1 MGCGMARFGRRGLKT
16 TETWKFWSQNLSP
29 GVLRRGAPGVSRH
42 GAMGFRGAAQGFR
55 GAAPWGFEGRRQVG
69 WDLKGRRR
77 GFEGQRQVGWD
88 LKGRRRGFEAQQ
100 HGTGLSRGYFLYFS
114 ATDFKPQSVWWRT
127 LWCLP
132 SSADRQSPFPLE
144 TNHSW
149 TKKYFNGE
157 DLSTFFPL
165 LLVQCSSILLGAE
178 MNSLVKVKVKKGKAE
193 GRQSEIVVLYL
204 CHHTSWIVTNKYL
217 ALVTEESPP
226 TTPHY
231 YPKKKRMWN

>member
-1 MGCGMARFGRRGLKT
+1 M
-16 TETWKFWSQNLSP
+16 WYSSFWSEGPKNHQNLKILVSKFVP
-29 GVLRRGAPGVSRH
+29 RGFEAQQTW
-42 GAMGFRGAAQGFR
+42 GFEAQHQGFR
-55 GAAPWGFEGRRQVG
+55 GAATWGFEGQQQVG
-69 WDLKGRRR
+69 WDLKGQ
-77 GFEGQRQVGWD
+77 QRD
-88 LKGRRRGFEAQQ
+88 LEAQQ

-226 TTPHY
+226 TKMSYTTPHY
-231 YPKKKRMWN
+231 YPKYEI

>member
-1 MGCGMARFGRRGLKT
+1 
-16 TETWKFWSQNLSP
+16 
-29 GVLRRGAPGVSRH
+29 
-42 GAMGFRGAAQGFR
+42 MGFRGAATSGMGPQ
-55 GAAPWGFEGRRQVG
+55 GAAEGPQGTATWDRVIEGIFFIFQCTLKLDRR
-69 WDLKGRRR
+69 
-77 GFEGQRQVGWD
+77 EGG
-88 LKGRRRGFEAQQ
+88 
-100 HGTGLSRGYFLYFS
+100 

-226 TTPHY
+226 TKMSYTTPHY
-231 YPKKKRMWN
+231 YPKYEI

>member
-1 MGCGMARFGRRGLKT
+1 MGCGIARFGRKGLKT
-16 TETWKFWSQNLSP
+16 TETWKFWSQILSP
-29 GVLRRGAPGVSRH
+29 GVLRRGAPGVLRH
-42 GAMGFRGAAQGFR
+42 STMGFW
-55 GAAPWGFEGRRQVG
+55 GAAPWGFEGQ
-69 WDLKGRRR
+69 
-77 GFEGQRQVGWD
+77 QQVGWD

-226 TTPHY
+226 TKMSYTTPHY
-231 YPKKKRMWN
+231 YPKYEI

>member
-1 MGCGMARFGRRGLKT
+1 MWYSSFWLKGPTNHLNLKVLVSKFVPLKHRGV
-16 TETWKFWSQNLSP
+16 P
-29 GVLRRGAPGVSRH
+29 HLRP
-42 GAMGFRGAAQGFR
+42 RGAAT
-55 GAAPWGFEGRRQVG
+55 
-69 WDLKGRRR
+69 WDLKGQ
-77 GFEGQRQVGWD
+77 QRD
-88 LKGRRRGFEAQQ
+88 LEAQQ

-217 ALVTEESPP
+217 ALVTEAGSYHNLYVWFVVPDVEVLG
-226 TTPHY
+226 
-231 YPKKKRMWN
+231 